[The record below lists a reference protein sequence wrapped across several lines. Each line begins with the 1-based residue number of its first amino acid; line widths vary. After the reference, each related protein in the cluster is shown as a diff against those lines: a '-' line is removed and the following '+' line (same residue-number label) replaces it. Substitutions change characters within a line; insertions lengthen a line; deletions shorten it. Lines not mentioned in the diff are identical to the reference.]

1 MFIAALFIIAKSWKQ
16 PKCPLTDKWKK
27 KKLCVC
33 VYTHNGILAIKK
45 NKIVMLFAAA
55 WMNLEI
61 IIVTEASQ
69 VKTAHH
75 DTIYMCSLKEMGRGL
90 PWWLS
95 G

>member
-45 NKIVMLFAAA
+45 KERIMLFAAV

-61 IIVTEASQ
+61 IIVTEVSQ
-69 VKTAHH
+69 IKTANH
-75 DTIYMCSLKEMGRGL
+75 DIMCAV
-90 PWWLS
+90 
-95 G
+95 

>member
-61 IIVTEASQ
+61 LIPSEVGDKCMTTHMWNRKQ
-69 VKTAHH
+69 GHKCT
-75 DTIYMCSLKEMGRGL
+75 YL
-90 PWWLS
+90 
-95 G
+95 